1 MYFIFRNLNPT
12 HVYSNA
18 LSFQPHLLKIGPVKG
33 RTLRLTEKNKA
44 IASVELAT
52 QRLIIFSESSTI
64 DFWLSYEC
72 TSGPDHILIN
82 DAHRENC
89 VLVNSVQEF
98 IEIKAWLLLTF
109 FICLHNQIL
118 SILLAHIKQNRCL
131 GKMTKHERLLLSAC
145 FTPKFELVFV
155 LIEENASS

>member
-12 HVYSNA
+12 HVHSNA

-64 DFWLSYEC
+64 DF
-72 TSGPDHILIN
+72 
-82 DAHRENC
+82 
-89 VLVNSVQEF
+89 
-98 IEIKAWLLLTF
+98 
-109 FICLHNQIL
+109 
-118 SILLAHIKQNRCL
+118 
-131 GKMTKHERLLLSAC
+131 
-145 FTPKFELVFV
+145 
-155 LIEENASS
+155 